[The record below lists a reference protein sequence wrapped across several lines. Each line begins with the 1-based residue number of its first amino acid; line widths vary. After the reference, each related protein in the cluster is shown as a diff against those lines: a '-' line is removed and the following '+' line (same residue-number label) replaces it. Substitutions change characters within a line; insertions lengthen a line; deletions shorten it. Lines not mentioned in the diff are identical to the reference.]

1 MRRRTGS
8 SSRSA
13 LLQRK
18 AGLQRKVGTVHSS
31 GIEANHN
38 VHLTRLGDLLHW
50 LIIKPQHGRR
60 DGKLDGLRRPRF
72 QKDLVEAL

>member
-8 SSRSA
+8 NSRSA

-18 AGLQRKVGTVHSS
+18 AGTVHSS

-38 VHLTRLGDLLHW
+38 VHLTLLGDLLHW